1 MKTLFINIKSLLQT
15 LSETKILLRGSEMKK
30 LSQINNAYLLINKD
44 KIIDFGQMEYC
55 PKLKVDKVIDVE
67 GRFIL
72 PTWCDSHT
80 HIVYSGS
87 REKEFIDRVS
97 GSTYE
102 EIAKK
107 GGGILNSAKR
117 LKNTPFEQL
126 YDESSKRLEEVIKL
140 GTGAIEIKS
149 GYGLELLEELK
160 MLEVVKKLKQNFNVS
175 IQSTFLAAHAVP
187 SDYKNKKGEY
197 LDQIVNEWI
206 PEVSRKKLAK
216 YIDVFCEKGYFE
228 IEESRLVIQAGKK
241 YGLIPKIHVN
251 QFNSF
256 GGVALCDEMDALTID
271 HLEVL
276 TENDLEILK
285 KSNTIPVALPNCSF
299 FLNIPYTPAR
309 KIIDLNIP
317 LVLASDYNPGS
328 APSGN
333 MNFVIS
339 LACSKMGMTPEES
352 INAAT
357 INGAYAM
364 GLSNELG
371 SITIGK
377 KASFILT
384 KVIPSYSML
393 PYAFGSNLIED
404 VYIKGKSVNNL

>member
-15 LSETKILLRGSEMKK
+15 LSETKTLLKGSEMKE
-30 LSQINNAYLLINKD
+30 LSQINNAYLLINND

-55 PKLKVDKVIDVE
+55 PKFKVDKVMDVE
-67 GRFIL
+67 GKFVL

-117 LKNTPFEQL
+117 LKNTSFEQL
-126 YDESSKRLEEVIKL
+126 YDESSKRLVEVIKL

-149 GYGLELLEELK
+149 GYGLELTEELK
-160 MLEVVKKLKQNFNVS
+160 MLEVIKKLKQNFDVS

-187 SDYKNKKGEY
+187 SEYKNKKGEY
-197 LDQIVNEWI
+197 LNQIVNEWI

-228 IEESRLVIQAGKK
+228 IDESRLVIEAGKK

-256 GGVALCDEMDALTID
+256 GGVALCDEMDALTVD

-276 TENDLEILK
+276 TDKDLEILK

-309 KIIDLNIP
+309 KIIDQNIP

-333 MNFVIS
+333 MNFIIS
-339 LACSKMGMTPEES
+339 LACTKMGMSPEES

-377 KASFILT
+377 KANFILT
-384 KVIPSYSML
+384 KVIPSYSMI

-404 VYIKGKSVNNL
+404 VYIKGKSINNQ

>member
-30 LSQINNAYLLINKD
+30 LSQINNAYLLINND

-55 PKLKVDKVIDVE
+55 SKLKVDKVIDVE

>member
-15 LSETKILLRGSEMKK
+15 LCKTKTLLKGSEMKE
-30 LSQINNAYLLINKD
+30 LSQINNAYLLINND

-55 PKLKVDKVIDVE
+55 PKLLVDKVIDVE

-241 YGLIPKIHVN
+241 HGLIPKIHVN

>member
-15 LSETKILLRGSEMKK
+15 LSETKTLLKGSEMKE
-30 LSQINNAYLLINKD
+30 LSQINNAYLLINND

-55 PKLKVDKVIDVE
+55 PKFKVDKVMDVE
-67 GRFIL
+67 GKFVL

-117 LKNTPFEQL
+117 LKNTSFEQL
-126 YDESSKRLEEVIKL
+126 YDESSKRLVEVIKL

-149 GYGLELLEELK
+149 GYGLELTEELK
-160 MLEVVKKLKQNFNVS
+160 MLEVIKKLKQNFDVS

-187 SDYKNKKGEY
+187 SEYKNKKGEY
-197 LDQIVNEWI
+197 LNQIVNEWI

-228 IEESRLVIQAGKK
+228 IDESRLVIEAGKK

-276 TENDLEILK
+276 TDKDLEILK

-309 KIIDLNIP
+309 KIIDQNIP

-333 MNFVIS
+333 MNFIIS
-339 LACSKMGMTPEES
+339 LACTKMGMSPEES

-377 KASFILT
+377 KANFILT
-384 KVIPSYSML
+384 KVIPSYSMI

-404 VYIKGKSVNNL
+404 VYIKGKSINNQ

>member
-15 LSETKILLRGSEMKK
+15 LSETKTLLKGSEMKE
-30 LSQINNAYLLINKD
+30 LSQINNAYLLINND

-55 PKLKVDKVIDVE
+55 PKFKVDKVMDVE
-67 GRFIL
+67 GKFVL

-117 LKNTPFEQL
+117 LKNTSFEQL
-126 YDESSKRLEEVIKL
+126 YDESSKRLVEVIKL

-149 GYGLELLEELK
+149 GYGLELTEELK
-160 MLEVVKKLKQNFNVS
+160 MLEVIKKLKQNFDVS

-187 SDYKNKKGEY
+187 SEYKNKKGEY
-197 LDQIVNEWI
+197 LNQIVNEWI

-228 IEESRLVIQAGKK
+228 IDESRLVIEAGKK

-276 TENDLEILK
+276 TDKDLEILK

-309 KIIDLNIP
+309 KIIDQNIP
-317 LVLASDYNPGS
+317 LVLASDFNPGS

-333 MNFVIS
+333 MNFIIS
-339 LACSKMGMTPEES
+339 LACTKMGMSPEES

-364 GLSNELG
+364 GLSNDLG

-377 KASFILT
+377 KANFILT
-384 KVIPSYSML
+384 KVIPSYSMI

-404 VYIKGKSVNNL
+404 VYIKGKSINNQ

>member
-15 LSETKILLRGSEMKK
+15 LCKTKTLLKGSEMKE
-30 LSQINNAYLLINKD
+30 LSQINNAYLLINND

-241 YGLIPKIHVN
+241 HGLIPKIHVN

>member
-1 MKTLFINIKSLLQT
+1 MKILFINIKSLLQT

>member
-15 LSETKILLRGSEMKK
+15 LSETKTLLKGSEMKE
-30 LSQINNAYLLINKD
+30 LSQINNAYLLINND

-55 PKLKVDKVIDVE
+55 PKFKVDKVMDVE
-67 GRFIL
+67 GKFVL

-117 LKNTPFEQL
+117 LKNTSFEQL
-126 YDESSKRLEEVIKL
+126 YDESSKRLVEVIKL

-149 GYGLELLEELK
+149 GYGLELTEELK
-160 MLEVVKKLKQNFNVS
+160 MLEVIKKLKQNFDVS

-187 SDYKNKKGEY
+187 SEYKNKKGEY
-197 LDQIVNEWI
+197 LNQIVNEWI

-228 IEESRLVIQAGKK
+228 IDESRLVIEAGKK

-276 TENDLEILK
+276 TDKDLEILK

-309 KIIDLNIP
+309 KIIDQNIP
-317 LVLASDYNPGS
+317 LVLASDFNPGS

-333 MNFVIS
+333 MNFIIS
-339 LACSKMGMTPEES
+339 LACTKMGMSPEES

-377 KASFILT
+377 KANFILT
-384 KVIPSYSML
+384 KVIPSYSMI

-404 VYIKGKSVNNL
+404 VYIKGKSINNQ

>member
-15 LSETKILLRGSEMKK
+15 LSETKTLLKGSEMKE
-30 LSQINNAYLLINKD
+30 LSQINNAYLLINND

-55 PKLKVDKVIDVE
+55 PKFKVDKVMDVE
-67 GRFIL
+67 GKFVL

-117 LKNTPFEQL
+117 LKNSSFEQL

-149 GYGLELLEELK
+149 GYGLELTEELK
-160 MLEVVKKLKQNFNVS
+160 MLEVIKKLKQNFDVS

-187 SDYKNKKGEY
+187 SEYKNKKGEY
-197 LDQIVNEWI
+197 LNQIVNEWI

-228 IEESRLVIQAGKK
+228 IEESRLVIEAGKK
-241 YGLIPKIHVN
+241 NGLIPKIHVN

-276 TENDLEILK
+276 TDKDLEILK

-309 KIIDLNIP
+309 KIIDQNIP
-317 LVLASDYNPGS
+317 LVLASDFNPGS

-333 MNFVIS
+333 MNFIIS
-339 LACSKMGMTPEES
+339 LACTKMGMSPEES

-377 KASFILT
+377 KANFILT
-384 KVIPSYSML
+384 KVIPSYSMI

-404 VYIKGKSVNNL
+404 VYIKGKSINNQ

>member
-1 MKTLFINIKSLLQT
+1 MKILFINIKSLLQT

-160 MLEVVKKLKQNFNVS
+160 MLEVVKKLKQNFNLS

-299 FLNIPYTPAR
+299 FLNI
-309 KIIDLNIP
+309 
-317 LVLASDYNPGS
+317 
-328 APSGN
+328 
-333 MNFVIS
+333 
-339 LACSKMGMTPEES
+339 
-352 INAAT
+352 
-357 INGAYAM
+357 
-364 GLSNELG
+364 
-371 SITIGK
+371 
-377 KASFILT
+377 
-384 KVIPSYSML
+384 
-393 PYAFGSNLIED
+393 
-404 VYIKGKSVNNL
+404 

>member
-15 LSETKILLRGSEMKK
+15 LSETKTLLKGSEMKE
-30 LSQINNAYLLINKD
+30 LSQINNAYLLINND

-55 PKLKVDKVIDVE
+55 PKFKVDKVLDVE
-67 GRFIL
+67 GKFIL

-117 LKNTPFEQL
+117 LKNSSFEQL

-149 GYGLELLEELK
+149 GYGLELIEELK
-160 MLEVVKKLKQNFNVS
+160 MLEVIKKLKQNFDVS
-175 IQSTFLAAHAVP
+175 IQSTFLPAHAVP
-187 SDYKNKKGEY
+187 SDYKNKKEEY
-197 LDQIVNEWI
+197 LNQIVNEWI

-228 IEESRLVIQAGKK
+228 IEESRLVIEAGKK
-241 YGLIPKIHVN
+241 NGLIPKIHVN

-285 KSNTIPVALPNCSF
+285 KSNTVPVALPNCSF

-309 KIIDLNIP
+309 KIIDQNIP

-339 LACSKMGMTPEES
+339 LACTKMGMTPEES

-377 KASFILT
+377 KANFILT

-404 VYIKGKSVNNL
+404 VYIKGKSINNL

>member
-241 YGLIPKIHVN
+241 HGLIPKIHVN

>member
-15 LSETKILLRGSEMKK
+15 LSETKTLLKGSEMKE
-30 LSQINNAYLLINKD
+30 LSQINNAYLLINND

-55 PKLKVDKVIDVE
+55 PKFKVDKVLDVE
-67 GRFIL
+67 GKFIL

-117 LKNTPFEQL
+117 LKNSSFEQL

-149 GYGLELLEELK
+149 GYGLELIEELK
-160 MLEVVKKLKQNFNVS
+160 MLEVIKKLKQNFDVS
-175 IQSTFLAAHAVP
+175 IESTFLAAHAVP
-187 SDYKNKKGEY
+187 SDYKNKKEEY
-197 LDQIVNEWI
+197 LNQIVNEWI

-228 IEESRLVIQAGKK
+228 IEESRLVIEAGKK
-241 YGLIPKIHVN
+241 NGLIPKIHVN

-285 KSNTIPVALPNCSF
+285 KSNTVPVALPNCSF

-309 KIIDLNIP
+309 KIIDQNIP

-339 LACSKMGMTPEES
+339 LACTKMGMTPEES

-377 KASFILT
+377 KANFILT

-404 VYIKGKSVNNL
+404 VYIKGKSINNL

>member
-30 LSQINNAYLLINKD
+30 LSQINNAYLLINND

-241 YGLIPKIHVN
+241 HGLIPKIHVN

>member
-1 MKTLFINIKSLLQT
+1 MCIRDSN
-15 LSETKILLRGSEMKK
+15 
-30 LSQINNAYLLINKD
+30 D

-55 PKLKVDKVIDVE
+55 PEFKVDKVMDVE
-67 GRFIL
+67 GKFVL

-117 LKNTPFEQL
+117 LKNTSFEQL

-149 GYGLELLEELK
+149 GYGLELTEELK
-160 MLEVVKKLKQNFNVS
+160 MLEVIKKLKQNFDVS

-187 SDYKNKKGEY
+187 SEYKNKKGEY
-197 LDQIVNEWI
+197 LNQIVNEWI

-228 IEESRLVIQAGKK
+228 IDESRLVIEAGKK

-256 GGVALCDEMDALTID
+256 GGVALCDDCLLYTSDAAD
-271 HLEVL
+271 E
-276 TENDLEILK
+276 
-285 KSNTIPVALPNCSF
+285 
-299 FLNIPYTPAR
+299 
-309 KIIDLNIP
+309 
-317 LVLASDYNPGS
+317 
-328 APSGN
+328 
-333 MNFVIS
+333 
-339 LACSKMGMTPEES
+339 
-352 INAAT
+352 
-357 INGAYAM
+357 
-364 GLSNELG
+364 
-371 SITIGK
+371 
-377 KASFILT
+377 
-384 KVIPSYSML
+384 
-393 PYAFGSNLIED
+393 
-404 VYIKGKSVNNL
+404 

>member
-160 MLEVVKKLKQNFNVS
+160 MLEVVKKLKQNFNLS